1 MARQFSQALAIAL
14 LAVALGG
21 CGAGDY
27 GVDQHGRKVAAGE
40 LDQHWRVIN
49 YWAQWCAPCRREIP
63 ELNALAQQV
72 RGAGVRVVGV
82 NFDNLQGE
90 ELRQA
95 SQTMGIDYTVLAQNP
110 APRFDLPESQGLPVT
125 YLIDP
130 EGKVREQ
137 LLGEQTAAS
146 VLARLQ
152 AAGGL

>member
-1 MARQFSQALAIAL
+1 MARQFSHALAVVL
-14 LAVALGG
+14 LAFTLGG

-40 LDQHWRVIN
+40 LDQHWRVVN
-49 YWAQWCAPCRREIP
+49 YWAEWCAPCRREIP
-63 ELNALAQQV
+63 EFNALAQQV
-72 RGAGVRVVGV
+72 RAAGVRVVGV

-90 ELRQA
+90 ELRKA
-95 SQTMGIDYTVLAQNP
+95 SQTLGIDYTVLAENP

-130 EGKVREQ
+130 RGKVREQ
-137 LLGEQTAAS
+137 LLGEQTASS
-146 VLARLQ
+146 VLARLK